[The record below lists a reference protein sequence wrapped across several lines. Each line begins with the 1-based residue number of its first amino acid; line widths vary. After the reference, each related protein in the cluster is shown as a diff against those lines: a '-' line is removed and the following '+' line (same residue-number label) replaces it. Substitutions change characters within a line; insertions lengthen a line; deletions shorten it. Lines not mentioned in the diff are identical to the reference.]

1 MLKFECQHCGR
12 RIAVPSGKLGKL
24 VTCSECGMQTHPLAE
39 QIVAAGAGRAAASAT
54 AEVATPAR
62 VTPQAATAPGHCD
75 NCGALIGRL
84 ETTHAWNDHSIC
96 GGCYGR
102 LSGVSGIA
110 GVGPVSV
117 ARRPAVVVDP
127 VGAGAAAASS
137 YAAGPDSK
145 PIMLDLRERVLRALI
160 VFVVASVA
168 LYGALSLLRDIAGL
182 IAVAAVAVIALLAL
196 YAVFRGTLAARRG
209 AATSMALTPVRRS
222 AS

>member
-1 MLKFECQHCGR
+1 MLKFQCQHCGR

-39 QIVAAGAGRAAASAT
+39 QIVAAGAARAAATAT
-54 AEVATPAR
+54 AEVATPSR
-62 VTPQAATAPGHCD
+62 VTTQVATPPAHCD
-75 NCGALIGRL
+75 NCGTLIGRL
-84 ETTHAWNDHSIC
+84 ETVHAWNDHSIC
-96 GGCYGR
+96 GGCYTR
-102 LSGVSGIA
+102 LSGASGPA
-110 GVGPVSV
+110 AVAV
-117 ARRPAVVVDP
+117 ARRPAVLIDP
-127 VGAGAAAASS
+127 GVPGAPAACG
-137 YAAGPDSK
+137 YAPGPDPK
-145 PIMLDLRERVLRALI
+145 PIMLDLRERILRALI

-209 AATSMALTPVRRS
+209 AANSGALAPVRRG

>member
-39 QIVAAGAGRAAASAT
+39 QIVAAGAGRAAATAA
-54 AEVATPAR
+54 AEVAAPAR
-62 VTPQAATAPGHCD
+62 VTPQVATAPGHCD
-75 NCGALIGRL
+75 NCGTLIGRL
-84 ETTHAWNDHSIC
+84 EAVHAWNDHSIC
-96 GGCYGR
+96 GGCYAR
-102 LSGVSGIA
+102 LSGMSGIS
-110 GVGPVSV
+110 GVAPVSV

-127 VGAGAAAASS
+127 GAPAAPTSS
-137 YAAGPDSK
+137 GYAPGPDPK

-196 YAVFRGTLAARRG
+196 YAVFRGSIAARRG
-209 AATSMALTPVRRS
+209 AAASVALAPVRRS

>member
-1 MLKFECQHCGR
+1 MLKFQCQHCGS

-39 QIVAAGAGRAAASAT
+39 QIVAAGAGRATAPAVAEAAA
-54 AEVATPAR
+54 PAR
-62 VTPQAATAPGHCD
+62 LSTQAATQPAHCD
-75 NCGALIGRL
+75 NCGTLIGRL
-84 ETTHAWNDHSIC
+84 ETVHAWNDHSIC
-96 GGCYGR
+96 GGCYSR
-102 LSGVSGIA
+102 LSGASGIA
-110 GVGPVSV
+110 GVAPVSV

-127 VGAGAAAASS
+127 VGAGAAAASG
-137 YAAGPDSK
+137 YAAGPDPK

-196 YAVFRGTLAARRG
+196 YAVFRGSIARRRG
-209 AATSMALTPVRRS
+209 VPSTELAPLRRS
-222 AS
+222 AT